1 MIVGRQLGR
10 QPVLNSLTCQCRASQ
25 VQKVPTCGA
34 HEAWRHRRNRA
45 WFGNRGQILHR
56 PCNAGHYAAPFND
69 AARFIVWGAATGELI
84 ADKQSDMGPRTSRRG
99 LTLRLLSAGRCGY
112 ATARPRGCALAIAVA
127 LPVACCASLVRR
139 RENASRWDGYVED
152 ALAIAVAALAAHS
165 INYPSPRPEAGARN
179 FWWLRL

>member
-1 MIVGRQLGR
+1 VVRMRRGDIAAIGLG
-10 QPVLNSLTCQCRASQ
+10 LAT
-25 VQKVPTCGA
+25 GA
-34 HEAWRHRRNRA
+34 RS
-45 WFGNRGQILHR
+45 FI
-56 PCNAGHYAAPFND
+56 APAMLATTPLLLND

-84 ADKQSDMGPRTSRRG
+84 ADKQSDMGPRTARRG

-112 ATARPRGCALAIAVA
+112 ASAGPCGCALAIAVA

-165 INYPSPRPEAGARN
+165 INYPSPRLEAGARN
-179 FWWLRL
+179 CWWLRLRNL